1 VIALASA
8 LIWVVVVA
16 TATSLLAR
24 RKGRSAGWW
33 FVGGFFGGFAAMLL
47 AAFATPAGEPW
58 RFRGPLVLL
67 VLGVILVGSFGLLAV
82 AAQLFA

>member
-1 VIALASA
+1 VGTLAIVPIM
-8 LIWVVVVA
+8 LVVA
-16 TATSLLAR
+16 TATSLLAK

-33 FVGGFFGGFAAMLL
+33 FVGGFVGGLAAMLL

-58 RFRGPLVLL
+58 RFRGPLVVLT
-67 VLGVILVGSFGLLAV
+67 LGVTLVGSFVLLAV

>member
-1 VIALASA
+1 MSTLIPFLIALGF
-8 LIWVVVVA
+8 A

-33 FVGGFFGGFAAMLL
+33 FACGSIGGLPAALL

-58 RFRGPLVLL
+58 RFRGPLVVLI
-67 VLGVILVGSFGLLAV
+67 LGVALIGSFVLLTV
-82 AAQLFA
+82 VAQLFA

>member
-1 VIALASA
+1 VGTASV
-8 LIWVVVVA
+8 LIWLVLVA

-33 FVGGFFGGFAAMLL
+33 FVGGFFGGLATMLL

-58 RFRGPLVLL
+58 RFRGPLVVL
-67 VLGVILVGSFGLLAV
+67 VLGVVLVGSFALLAV